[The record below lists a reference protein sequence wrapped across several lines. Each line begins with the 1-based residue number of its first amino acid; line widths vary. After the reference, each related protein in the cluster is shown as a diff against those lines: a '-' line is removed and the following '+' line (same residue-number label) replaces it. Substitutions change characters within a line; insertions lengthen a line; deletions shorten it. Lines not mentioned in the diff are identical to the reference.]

1 MSKPELQVISVQHQ
15 MEKTHHKFFVV
26 DSKKLSKAEVKL
38 ICQEMGVAALL
49 IEGKYYKF
57 G

>member
-1 MSKPELQVISVQHQ
+1 MSKPELQEISVEHQ

-26 DSKKLSKAEVKL
+26 DSKKLSASEVKH
-38 ICQEMGVAALL
+38 ICQEMGVTALF
-49 IEGKYYKF
+49 IEGTYYKC